1 VWAVVASLAPRQ
13 REAVVLRYLADLDEA
28 QIARI
33 MGVTRSSVSSALTRA
48 HRQLAAMLAS
58 DEEPDR
64 G

>member
-13 REAVVLRYLADLDEA
+13 REVVVLRYLADLDEA

-33 MGVTRSSVSSALTRA
+33 MGVTRSSVSSALTQA
-48 HRQLAAMLAS
+48 HRQS
-58 DEEPDR
+58 GGDV